1 MLDNIVITD
10 DEDIKNKIYT
20 IRGIQVILDRD
31 LAELYGVKTTRLREQ
46 VKRNIDRFPKD
57 FMFQLTEQEV
67 EFMVSQNAIPSKKH
81 LGGSLPYVFTEQGV
95 ASISGVLTNK
105 IAIDTNIK
113 IIRAFVNMRKFI
125 SNNAQIFQRLDSLE
139 NKQYKTDEKIDTIL
153 NAIESKEIK
162 PKQGIFYNGQVFDA
176 YKFVADLIRE
186 AKESIT
192 LIDNYIDDTTLTLFS
207 KNQDIT
213 VTIYTQTISKQLKL
227 DLQKY
232 NSQYKNITLKI
243 FKDSHD
249 RFMIIDNKEVYHIG
263 ASLKDLGKKWFA
275 FSRFDIDALNLIG
288 KLKND

>member
-275 FSRFDIDALNLIG
+275 FSRFNIDALSLIG